1 MKTLYKMACATI
13 AALLPIAT
21 HAQSS
26 TSLDVVYTAIGA
38 WNASE
43 NRANMINIVDLGL
56 EQSLWR
62 GGSLQANLLS
72 VNNMRSL
79 MGRPS
84 LAPDGGVF
92 GSVERVSIPVS
103 LFKFGI
109 EQRAG
114 RTRSFIG
121 VRNIHSDYFVTPW
134 NSIYTAAV
142 NGLLPTLSRQMP
154 FANTAGAALG
164 LHFHWDITRWGL
176 SYKSSLYNGRA
187 STRWD
192 EVFRFRPRRDGIVCL
207 SELAMEGEP
216 NTYVG
221 IYKIGAATGR
231 VRADDDSD
239 RSYGGSYWAQV
250 EQPLYVRADGTAV
263 MMILRGGYAS
273 KNLWQGYW
281 GAGVAVRGVAPRGV
295 DYLGA
300 LVTRTWHKIECE
312 TAVELTYAYT
322 WRFITAQPSIHWVHT
337 SSVNRWF
344 GELRVSLAFNNQTKK
359 EAE

>member
-1 MKTLYKMACATI
+1 
-13 AALLPIAT
+13 
-21 HAQSS
+21 
-26 TSLDVVYTAIGA
+26 
-38 WNASE
+38 
-43 NRANMINIVDLGL
+43 
-56 EQSLWR
+56 
-62 GGSLQANLLS
+62 
-72 VNNMRSL
+72 
-79 MGRPS
+79 
-84 LAPDGGVF
+84 
-92 GSVERVSIPVS
+92 
-103 LFKFGI
+103 
-109 EQRAG
+109 
-114 RTRSFIG
+114 
-121 VRNIHSDYFVTPW
+121 
-134 NSIYTAAV
+134 
-142 NGLLPTLSRQMP
+142 
-154 FANTAGAALG
+154 
-164 LHFHWDITRWGL
+164 
-176 SYKSSLYNGRA
+176 
-187 STRWD
+187 
-192 EVFRFRPRRDGIVCL
+192 
-207 SELAMEGEP
+207 MEGEP

-281 GAGVAVRGVAPRGV
+281 GAGVAVRGVAPQGV

-300 LVTRTWHKIECE
+300 LVTRTWHKVACE

-344 GELRVSLAFNNQTKK
+344 GELRVSLAFNYQTKK